1 MRDGDESITSNGGTG
16 AQPVD
21 VPAPPA
27 EEHVEPAVLDL
38 EDRLRRALAD
48 VDNLRKRY
56 ARELTAERAAERAR
70 VCAQWLPVIDN
81 LELALG
87 HAAGDDDPVIQG
99 VRAVRDQA
107 VALLAMLGFPR
118 YGDTGVPFDPRR
130 HEAVATR
137 PDPEVPPGTVL
148 EVLRPGYGD
157 GDRQLR
163 PAAVAV
169 AARAG
174 GE

>member
-1 MRDGDESITSNGGTG
+1 MRAGDEPVTPNGSNG
-16 AQPVD
+16 AHPVD

-27 EEHVEPAVLDL
+27 EKHVDPAVLDL

-48 VDNLRKRY
+48 LDNVRKRH
-56 ARELTAERAAERAR
+56 ARELAAEREAERAR
-70 VCAQWLPVIDN
+70 VSAQWLPVIDN

-87 HAAGDDDPVIQG
+87 HTSDDDDPVIQG

-107 VALLAMLGFPR
+107 VAVLAMLGFPR

-130 HEAVATR
+130 HDAVVTR
-137 PDPEVPPGTVL
+137 PDPDVPPGTVV

-163 PAAVAV
+163 PATVAV
-169 AARAG
+169 ATQTG

>member
-1 MRDGDESITSNGGTG
+1 
-16 AQPVD
+16 
-21 VPAPPA
+21 
-27 EEHVEPAVLDL
+27 
-38 EDRLRRALAD
+38 
-48 VDNLRKRY
+48 
-56 ARELTAERAAERAR
+56 
-70 VCAQWLPVIDN
+70 
-81 LELALG
+81 
-87 HAAGDDDPVIQG
+87 
-99 VRAVRDQA
+99 
-107 VALLAMLGFPR
+107 MLGFPR

-137 PDPEVPPGTVL
+137 PDPDVPPGTVL

-169 AARAG
+169 ATQAS